1 MRRAFL
7 CPPDTPEGVITRC
20 VRVPASQQWLAV
32 FNQALLM
39 LTQPGLWEQVHDTD
53 ITPEV
58 AAARAYTVYT
68 DWLNGGCSLDCN
80 DVLGCLPTYTTD
92 MLRAGTYNIDRID
105 PTDDAIIDARFP
117 STSREGEILPP
128 PADCNLDEMWAGVLE
143 IATRIDGNGR
153 DFWEIITAQADKIE
167 RVAEAIALV
176 PLFGD
181 IVGEG
186 LALLAEVA
194 PDMLNLYA
202 AYSSQSAIE
211 AIACDLFSTTCGEC
225 RYPTYQEL
233 YDYYSGQSALGAANW
248 VNIALEALL
257 DVLLGT
263 SGSSPGIVYMTT
275 NILQLWVLATGA
287 RFASTMGVNFI
298 ALWAGLGS
306 ATPSDGWELLCG
318 GCGDTWEHM
327 FLNGDGHGDW
337 TALPAPI
344 SNYCTCT
351 YDAVNDRWDGCL
363 PINNSARYAIVNVT
377 SGATF
382 TITGVSV
389 TMAYKNTRAS
399 ATLRIESPYGTVL
412 AQRTNMTGTGTTTLT
427 WSGDLGVT
435 QLALRGLAGGVSSG
449 DGGYARLT
457 QITVSGRGYDP
468 FA

>member
-7 CPPDTPEGVITRC
+7 CPTDIPEGVITRC

-39 LTQPGLWEQVHDTD
+39 LSQPGLWEQVNATD

-80 DVLGCLPTYTTD
+80 DVMGCLPTYTTD

-105 PTDDAIIDARFP
+105 PADETVIDARFP
-117 STSREGEILPP
+117 STSRDGEILPP
-128 PADCNLDEMWAGVLE
+128 PTDCNLDELWSGVLE

-153 DFWEIITAQADKIE
+153 DFWEIITAQADRIE

-176 PLFGD
+176 PLLGD

-186 LALLAEVA
+186 LALLAEIA
-194 PDMLNLYA
+194 PDMLDLYA
-202 AYSSQSAIE
+202 AYSSQSTIE
-211 AIACDLFSTTCGEC
+211 GIACDVFSTVCAEC

-233 YDYYSGQSALGAANW
+233 YDYYAGRSALGAENW
-248 VNIALEALL
+248 VNIALDALL

-298 ALWAGLGS
+298 ALWAGLGAS
-306 ATPSDGWELLCG
+306 SPSDGWELLCG
-318 GCGDTWEHM
+318 GCGDTWSHT
-327 FLNGDGHGDW
+327 FLSGDGQGDW
-337 TALPAPI
+337 LALPAPI
-344 SNYCTCT
+344 SNYCSCT

-377 SGATF
+377 SGTAF
-382 TITGVSV
+382 TITSV
-389 TMAYKNTRAS
+389 EVAFAYKNTRAS
-399 ATLRIESPYGTVL
+399 GTIRIEAPYGTVL
-412 AQRTNMTGTGTTTLT
+412 AQKTNLLGTGTTTLT
-427 WSGDLGVT
+427 WTGDLSAT
-435 QLALRGLAGGVSSG
+435 QLAVRGLAGGVSSG

-457 QITVSGRGYDP
+457 KITVAGRGYDP